1 MFSSAGIFIWWPKF
15 PNVTITDY
23 VIEFQSNE
31 STAFTDV
38 VGTTRTIDE
47 LQTWNE
53 ISGDLTSIPATTNV
67 YPLNEDDEDVPQI
80 TASKDKKISPKM
92 MKTVVRVSGNVSG
105 ILIPNTREIVV
116 RVLVPIVDEDGVVL
130 KQDERF
136 VEWKKVCIHYPM
148 NIFYAEFLIQIF
160 F

>member
-15 PNVTITDY
+15 KNVTITDY

-47 LQTWNE
+47 FQTWNE
-53 ISGDLTSIPATTNV
+53 ISSDLTSIPATTNV
-67 YPLNEDDEDVPQI
+67 YPLDEAYEDVTQS
-80 TASKDKKISPKM
+80 TASSDNKISPKM

-105 ILIPNTREIVV
+105 ILIPNTREIIV
-116 RVLVPIVDEDGVVL
+116 RVLVPIVDEDGVL

-136 VEWKKVCIHYPM
+136 VEWKKVCMH
-148 NIFYAEFLIQIF
+148 
-160 F
+160 

>member
-15 PNVTITDY
+15 ENMTITDY

-47 LQTWNE
+47 FQTWNE
-53 ISGDLTSIPATTNV
+53 ISSDLTSIPATTNV
-67 YPLNEDDEDVPQI
+67 YPLNEADEDVTRS
-80 TASKDKKISPKM
+80 TASNDKKISPKM

-105 ILIPNTREIVV
+105 ILIPNTREIIV
-116 RVLVPIVDEDGVVL
+116 RVLVPIVDEDGVL

-136 VEWKKVCIHYPM
+136 VEWKKVRMH
-148 NIFYAEFLIQIF
+148 
-160 F
+160 